1 MLQHAC
7 TCNDVLP
14 PRVAGCARCAF
25 ARLIDLEARRLPV
38 ERRVGDVAGRIVAA
52 LLAAFGKDGA
62 RPLDIPVVAAHDVL
76 AIAKGIVDVLA
87 SAATPTRPRSKRA
100 CCARCTAIC
109 AQCAMDRLRERRF
122 SCESARRG
130 IRQTK
135 AATRRARVTGD
146 PIAVHLAN
154 GRRRYG
160 HAAASPAS
168 C

>member
-1 MLQHAC
+1 M
-7 TCNDVLP
+7 
-14 PRVAGCARCAF
+14 
-25 ARLIDLEARRLPV
+25 
-38 ERRVGDVAGRIVAA
+38 A

-62 RPLDIPVVAAHDVL
+62 RPLDTPVVAAHDML
-76 AIAKGIVDVLA
+76 AIVKGIVDVLA
-87 SAATPTRPRSKRA
+87 SAPTPTPTPTRPRSKRA
-100 CCARCTAIC
+100 CCARCTAIR

-135 AATRRARVTGD
+135 AAPRRARVTGD
-146 PIAVHLAN
+146 LIAVHLEN